1 MTKEKKLRCVIQFPN
16 CIIVQ
21 TNYKFLD
28 KYFDQ
33 QFVLE
38 SEQKE
43 EFGLKFKP
51 NNLKIK
57 GYNYVITYNE
67 TSDDDYDDCKEKINY
82 NKVIVIMEQ
91 SMLVIR
97 DPKNVCFNLDQPKD
111 IDENLKHQIESL

>member
-82 NKVIVIMEQ
+82 NKVIVIM
-91 SMLVIR
+91 
-97 DPKNVCFNLDQPKD
+97 
-111 IDENLKHQIESL
+111 